1 MIRLATFLAVSL
13 SSCLPTFVLPSTF
26 SSSQHTC
33 KPQHT
38 CRFPFALCPL
48 PSALTG
54 SPRQTP
60 PPVAEVYAVQF
71 ASIRYSVGQLV
82 AGGDRERPIDIAMMV
97 WPVKLAGGRVLV
109 VDAGFYRE
117 KFLQQWKPLTYT
129 RPTDAVSAGLGIAPE
144 SVTDVVVSHVH
155 WDHADGADLFPR
167 ARIWIQREE
176 FEHYIG
182 EGGAV
187 LDRAIDRDVAA
198 MLFQLKAAGRVELI
212 DGDDR
217 EIAPGIRVYT
227 GGKHTFASQYV
238 SVQTRSGPVILASDN
253 AYLYENLEKHLAIAQ
268 TLDAQS
274 NLAAQS
280 RMITLAGALT
290 RVVPGHDPG
299 VFLRF
304 PLTKPGV
311 ARVD

>member
-1 MIRLATFLAVSL
+1 MIRLMAPASWALRLTF
-13 SSCLPTFVLPSTF
+13 CLLPV
-26 SSSQHTC
+26 
-33 KPQHT
+33 
-38 CRFPFALCPL
+38 
-48 PSALTG
+48 ALTG
-54 SPRQTP
+54 HSDQTP
-60 PPVAEVYAVQF
+60 PVLAEVYAVQF

-82 AGGDRERPIDIAMMV
+82 AGGDRTQPIDIAMMV

-129 RPTDAVSAGLGIAPE
+129 RPSDAISAGLGIAPE
-144 SVTDVVVSHVH
+144 NVTDVVISHIH

-167 ARIWIQREE
+167 ARIWIQRGE

-182 EGGAV
+182 ENGAV

-198 MLFQLKAAGRVELI
+198 MLFQLKTAGRVQLI

-217 EIAPGIRVYT
+217 EIVPGVRVYT

-238 SVQTRSGPVILASDN
+238 GVQTRSGPVVLASDN
-253 AYLYENLEKHLAIAQ
+253 AYLYENLEKQLAIAQ
-268 TLDAQS
+268 TLDASS
-274 NLAAQS
+274 NLAAQR
-280 RMITLAGALT
+280 RMITLAGALN

-299 VFLRF
+299 VFLRY
-304 PLTKPGV
+304 PQLKPGV
-311 ARVD
+311 GRLD

>member
-1 MIRLATFLAVSL
+1 MSRLATFLAVSL
-13 SSCLPTFVLPSTF
+13 SCSLPSF
-26 SSSQHTC
+26 GLPSAFVSSLHTC
-33 KPQHT
+33 E
-38 CRFPFALCPL
+38 FPFALCPL
-48 PSALTG
+48 PSALT
-54 SPRQTP
+54 SSSLQTP
-60 PPVAEVYAVQF
+60 PASAEVYAVQF

-82 AGGDRERPIDIAMMV
+82 AGGDRGRPIDIAMMV
-97 WPVKLAGGRVLV
+97 WPVKLAGGRVIV

-117 KFLQQWKPLTYT
+117 KFLQQWKPLTYL
-129 RPTDAVSAGLGIAPE
+129 RPSDAISTGLGISPE
-144 SVTDVVVSHVH
+144 SVTDVVISHIH

-176 FEHYIG
+176 FDHHIG

-198 MLFQLKAAGRVELI
+198 MLFQLKAAGRVQLI

-217 EIAPGIRVYT
+217 EIAPGVRVYT

-268 TLDAQS
+268 TLDPQS
-274 NLAAQS
+274 NLAAQA
-280 RMITLAGALT
+280 RMITLATALN
-290 RVVPGHDPG
+290 RVVPGHDPA
-299 VFLRF
+299 VFARF
-304 PLTKPGV
+304 PALRSGV
-311 ARVD
+311 ARID

>member
-1 MIRLATFLAVSL
+1 MTPAWVFRLTF
-13 SSCLPTFVLPSTF
+13 FVLP
-26 SSSQHTC
+26 
-33 KPQHT
+33 
-38 CRFPFALCPL
+38 FALSRSSL
-48 PSALTG
+48 
-54 SPRQTP
+54 QTP
-60 PPVAEVYAVQF
+60 PPTAEVYAVQF

-82 AGGDRERPIDIAMMV
+82 AGGDRTQPIDIAMMV

-129 RPTDAVSAGLGIAPE
+129 RPPDAIAAGLGIPPE
-144 SVTDVVVSHVH
+144 SVTDVVISHIH

-182 EGGAV
+182 ENGTV

-217 EIAPGIRVYT
+217 EIAPGVRVYT

-238 SVQTRSGPVILASDN
+238 GVQTRSGPVVLASDN
-253 AYLYENLEKHLAIAQ
+253 AYLYENLEKQLAIAQ
-268 TLDAQS
+268 TLDAAS
-274 NLAAQS
+274 NLAAQR
-280 RMITLAGALT
+280 RMVTLAGAIN
-290 RVVPGHDPG
+290 RVVPGHDPA

-304 PLTKPGV
+304 SLVKPGV

>member
-13 SSCLPTFVLPSTF
+13 SFSLPSLVLPSAF
-26 SSSQHTC
+26 SSSLRTC
-33 KPQHT
+33 SFT
-38 CRFPFALCPL
+38 FALCPL
-48 PSALTG
+48 PFALTRHT
-54 SPRQTP
+54 PQTP
-60 PPVAEVYAVQF
+60 PASAEVYAVQF

-82 AGGDRERPIDIAMMV
+82 AGGDRTRPIDIAMMV
-97 WPVKLAGGRVLV
+97 WPVKLAGGRVIV

-117 KFLQQWKPLTYT
+117 KFLQQWKPLAYT
-129 RPTDAVSAGLGIAPE
+129 RPADAVSAGLGIAPE
-144 SVTDVVVSHVH
+144 SVTDVVISHVH

-182 EGGAV
+182 DGGTV

-198 MLFQLKAAGRVELI
+198 MLFQLKAAGRVHLI

-217 EIAPGIRVYT
+217 EIAPGVRVYT

-268 TLDAQS
+268 TLDPQS

-280 RMITLAGALT
+280 RMITLAGAPN

-304 PLTKPGV
+304 PVVKFGV
-311 ARVD
+311 VRID